1 LCKRKASDA
10 ATEEAIVLKWVHQV
24 LSKASQIIETF
35 ISDNSEQN
43 AETDFFTP
51 PRSGPSKGRKSVRKR
66 KSLSKAIT
74 AIYTIGSLI
83 IVSPS
88 ADMSAIIPLLHTI
101 ITSGNSDPKLNKLLG
116 PATSLQ
122 QEAPSFY
129 IQGWL
134 TMGKLCLAD
143 GKLAKNYIPLF
154 VQVGLETLIFMP
166 QGLVYVVL
174 FPNQNIF
181 CFGIQLQELEKA
193 DSAALRNNIVV
204 TMADFCVRYTALIDW

>member
-1 LCKRKASDA
+1 MIKRNVSDD
-10 ATEEAIVLKWVHQV
+10 EVEALVLIRVHDV
-24 LSKASQIIETF
+24 LSVASQIIEAF
-35 ISDNSEQN
+35 ISDSSEQN
-43 AETDFFTP
+43 AQTDFFTP

-74 AIYTIGSLI
+74 ALYTIGSLV
-83 IVSPS
+83 IVCPY
-88 ADMSAIIPLLHTI
+88 ADISNVTPLLHTI
-101 ITSGNSDPKLNKLLG
+101 ITSGRSGPKISKLPG

-154 VQVGLETLIFMP
+154 VQ
-166 QGLVYVVL
+166 
-174 FPNQNIF
+174 
-181 CFGIQLQELEKA
+181 ELEKA

-204 TMADFCVRYTALIDW
+204 AMADFCVRYTALIDW